1 MNELYDTHYNG
12 RIKSYPGKMERQN
25 SSWVGASV
33 VGSMSI
39 FENMMM
45 TKSEYEEHGA

>member
-1 MNELYDTHYNG
+1 
-12 RIKSYPGKMERQN
+12 MERQN

-39 FENMMM
+39 FENMLM
-45 TKSEYEEHGA
+45 TKSEYEEHGALLIERKCQ